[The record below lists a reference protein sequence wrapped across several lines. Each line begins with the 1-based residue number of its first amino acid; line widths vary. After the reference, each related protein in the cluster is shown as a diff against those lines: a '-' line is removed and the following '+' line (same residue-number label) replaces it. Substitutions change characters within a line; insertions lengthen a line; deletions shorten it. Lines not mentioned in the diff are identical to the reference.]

1 MKSDTI
7 FPTYNARHY
16 APKEVAETFIW
27 SESFSKLIQ
36 NNHSVILGARGCGKT
51 TLMKM
56 LTLPALNSWESERA
70 ENIRRNIP
78 FYAIYIS
85 TDIYWDVKN
94 HTYNEQLKKF
104 GNFSEIISRFSV
116 NTNVF
121 MSLCDTFLNVLEFEI
136 NNVSEEK
143 EFELGKVLI
152 SAWKLPLTIPKIKY
166 IKEELTKRVDD
177 VNQMIQ
183 NIIFNYNKGDDL
195 PHYDY
200 FNLSFVTSIE
210 SIIPIFERIFKI
222 KNNKKWALCFDELEF
237 APIWLQSELFVS
249 LRSRK
254 HYILYKL
261 SASPILSSD
270 LENCLKGTYR
280 ATTGNDYELIKM
292 WNSSDNKE
300 FSIALIT
307 SLLKKKYP
315 NASPYSYFESNE
327 IYNKES
333 DSYEKGSDFYK
344 QMLDLIRKD
353 ESFKTFLKQKKVKT
367 TNPTPINEG
376 QKDTLFR
383 KIKPI
388 VYYRNFF
395 IESNKTSKG
404 KLIVK
409 YRSRK
414 SNNFLSGIEILSEIC
429 DGNPRWLIGLTNS
442 ILIKSDMKNAKATTQ
457 YKELYLIA
465 QKFKNVINNIPVGEN
480 NKLSIMDIV
489 DKIGLYFRSEILGNQ
504 FKMDPKGTFI
514 VDEKESLIPNHILDL
529 IEKGISQ
536 GAFILLDTNDDAF
549 DFEIRNQRIKLSY
562 LFFVLYDLPIRKYG
576 EISLSRCLKG
586 TDLSNINQM
595 SLFE

>member
-16 APKEVAETFIW
+16 APREIAETFIW

-56 LTLPALNSWESERA
+56 LTLPALNSWKSKRA
-70 ENIRRNIP
+70 ESIRKEIP

-104 GNFSEIISRFSV
+104 GNYSQLISRFSV

-121 MSLCDTFLNVLEFEI
+121 MSLCDTFLNILEFEI
-136 NNVSEEK
+136 NDLSEEK
-143 EFELGKVLI
+143 EFELGKILI
-152 SAWKLPLTIPKIKY
+152 AAWKLPPTIPKIKY
-166 IKEELTKRVDD
+166 IKEELNKRVDD
-177 VNQMIQ
+177 VNQMLQ
-183 NIIFNYNKGDDL
+183 NIIFNHKKGDEL
-195 PHYDY
+195 AHPDY

-210 SIIPIFERIFKI
+210 SLIPVFERIFNIENK
-222 KNNKKWALCFDELEF
+222 KKWALCFDELEF
-237 APIWLQSELFVS
+237 APLWLQSELFVS

-280 ATTGNDYELIKM
+280 ASTGNDYELIKM
-292 WNSSDNKE
+292 WNSNDNKE
-300 FSIALIT
+300 FSLALIN

-315 NASPYSYFESNE
+315 DTNPHSYFESNE

-333 DSYEKGSDFYK
+333 DSYEKGSDFYI
-344 QMLDLIRKD
+344 QMLELIKKD
-353 ESFKTFLKQKKVKT
+353 ESFKLFLKEKKVKV
-367 TNPTPINEG
+367 TNPVPTNEG

-395 IESNKTSKG
+395 IESNKPSKG
-404 KLIVK
+404 KLMVK

-414 SNNFLSGIEILSEIC
+414 SSNFLSGVEMLSEIC

-442 ILIKSDMKNAKATTQ
+442 ILLKSDMKTAKATTQ
-457 YKELYLIA
+457 YNELYLIA

-480 NKLSIMDIV
+480 NKLSIMDII
-489 DKIGLYFRSEILGNQ
+489 DKIGLYFRDQILGNQ

-549 DFEIRNQRIKLSY
+549 DFEIRKQRIKLSY

-576 EISLSRCLKG
+576 EISLSKCLKG
-586 TDLSNINQM
+586 ADLSNINQM